1 MVFGGLDDIPVIL
14 EGDAED
20 DLGSHVFHTGLDGA
34 DDHGVMPFPGRGD
47 EDAVELLLLF
57 EEVLPGIG
65 ASGIDLGLFF
75 AAFRDGVFGTGQHI
89 VVDVA
94 DSDDVYVI
102 ATEEEAEMA
111 LAAEAGADDG
121 EADLWRCFFVSRGG
135 EELGGRGGGQGQ
147 GGEGSRM
154 EEVLSVHG
162 AMFYQTYGIVWV
174 FGAQTIALNG
184 YRTKALQGG
193 FIFL

>member
-1 MVFGGLDDIPVIL
+1 MVFRGFDDIPVIL

-20 DLGSHVFHTGLDGA
+20 DLGSHVFHAGLDGA

-47 EDAVELLLLF
+47 KDAVELLLLF

-65 ASGIDLGLFF
+65 ASRVDLGLFF

-94 DSDDVYVI
+94 DGDDVYVI
-102 ATEEEAEMA
+102 AAEQEAEMA

-121 EADLWRCFFVSRGG
+121 QADLWRCLFMSCGG
-135 EELGGRGGGQGQ
+135 QELGGGGGGQGQ
-147 GGEGSRM
+147 GGEGS
-154 EEVLSVHG
+154 
-162 AMFYQTYGIVWV
+162 
-174 FGAQTIALNG
+174 
-184 YRTKALQGG
+184 
-193 FIFL
+193 